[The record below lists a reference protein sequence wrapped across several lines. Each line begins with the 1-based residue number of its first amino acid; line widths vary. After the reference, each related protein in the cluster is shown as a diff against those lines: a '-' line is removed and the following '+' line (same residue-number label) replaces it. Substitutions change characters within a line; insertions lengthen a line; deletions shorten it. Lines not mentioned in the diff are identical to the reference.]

1 MQFTKMEGAGNDYV
15 YIDAR
20 HQQQDWAK
28 LSRRMSDRHF
38 GIGSDGLILIADS
51 EVADLK
57 MVMFNADG
65 SQGEM
70 CGNGI
75 RCFAKYAIERGI
87 AAPSADGLTVE
98 TLAGIRTVAPTWEGP
113 RITGARV
120 AMGAPI
126 LAPAEVPVTLEGAG
140 PALVEG
146 PVLAYPF
153 SMDGH
158 DLPLSFVSMGNP
170 HAVTFIDQPVAEFP
184 LLTVGP
190 RVEHHEMFPRRVN
203 FEIVNVD
210 APGKLT
216 ARVWERGSGE
226 TLACGTGACA
236 IAVAARLSGHCGDE
250 VDITLPGGTLHIQW
264 DGHGEVMMEGPATEV
279 FTGEW
284 AA

>member
-1 MQFTKMEGAGNDYV
+1 M
-15 YIDAR
+15 
-20 HQQQDWAK
+20 
-28 LSRRMSDRHF
+28 
-38 GIGSDGLILIADS
+38 
-51 EVADLK
+51 
-57 MVMFNADG
+57 
-65 SQGEM
+65 
-70 CGNGI
+70 
-75 RCFAKYAIERGI
+75 RCAATAYAASPKYAIERDI
-87 AAPSADGLTVE
+87 AAPSSNGLTVE

-126 LAPAEVPVTLEGAG
+126 LAPAEVPVTLVGAG
-140 PALVEG
+140 PELVEG

-170 HAVTFIDQPVAEFP
+170 HAVTFIDQPVADFP

-210 APGKLT
+210 APGRLT